1 MSGSHKPDYSDPKSR
16 RHARPEHEG
25 KQKEWVSEEDTRRAV
40 PPSEK
45 GSRG

>member
-1 MSGSHKPDYSDPKSR
+1 MTDSHKPAHSNPKSR

-25 KQKEWVSEEDTRRAV
+25 KQKEWVSEEDTRRAE

-45 GSRG
+45 RSRG